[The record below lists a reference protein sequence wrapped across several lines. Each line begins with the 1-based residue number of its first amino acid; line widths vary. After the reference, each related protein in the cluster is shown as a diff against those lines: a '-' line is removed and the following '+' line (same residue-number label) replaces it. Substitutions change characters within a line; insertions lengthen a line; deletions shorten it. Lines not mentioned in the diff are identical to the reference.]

1 MYKIG
6 TEEVK
11 MSLFTDDILCLLKNW
26 KNLQL
31 ELKNEFS
38 KVSVYKVNI
47 QKLIVF
53 TYMSN
58 KQLKIKFK

>member
-31 ELKNEFS
+31 ELKNEFN

-47 QKLIVF
+47 QKLILF